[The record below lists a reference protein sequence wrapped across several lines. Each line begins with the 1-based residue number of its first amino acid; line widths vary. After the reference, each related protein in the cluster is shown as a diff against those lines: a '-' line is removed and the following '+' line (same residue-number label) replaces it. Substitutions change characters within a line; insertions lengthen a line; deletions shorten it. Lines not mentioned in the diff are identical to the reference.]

1 MWFHY
6 TGPIKSVEPYIRWTT
21 FPDRENEVMSE
32 CMRYCVSLHWIIHF
46 IIHYVWLNMW
56 QLRIHKPN

>member
-21 FPDRENEVMSE
+21 FPGRENEVMSE
-32 CMRYCVSLHWIIHF
+32 CVRVTASIPFYIHIVF
-46 IIHYVWLNMW
+46 HYIGLYI
-56 QLRIHKPN
+56 L